1 MGRRGRRLLL
11 GMIKTFGT
19 ALVWDMGRRI
29 AARRGYLS
37 YSAGYMMGGSFVS
50 FIIWRI
56 AVLGFRIE
64 TLYIYERQN

>member
-1 MGRRGRRLLL
+1 
-11 GMIKTFGT
+11 MIKTFGK

-64 TLYIYERQN
+64 TL